1 MFKAASSVL
10 ELQAQCLMI
19 KQESGLWCPC
29 FLMNYFTKQTKNVQN
44 TTHKLLFKMLH
55 LLFIH

>member
-10 ELQAQCLMI
+10 ELRAQCLVI

-29 FLMNYFTKQTKNVQN
+29 FLMNYFTRQTKNVQN
-44 TTHKLLFKMLH
+44 THKLLFKMLH